1 MKAGRVLAT
10 PCWQVMLERAGG
22 SSAMSLQLMAQ
33 QTNGSGSGCAIGCGT
48 VLLLGMV
55 LAYWPVFLAIALVAV
70 LLYAITVPG
79 LQQKRRELQTLVSA
93 ADRRFRHDPCRV
105 GDCFGVVESITLA
118 GDLTTPQIDILCRL
132 ITGSGQQ
139 LQGEER
145 RISLSPPARL
155 QQLRS
160 GEGAAAWLR
169 SGGITP
175 LAELSVEAKATRA
188 AMECLRERAWTSDAL
203 GKLNGLRAAVID
215 TLAKARG
222 NELLEPSIP
231 QLQQALGAFELER
244 RKLEQA
250 HHSAGEMLRKLHD
263 FLGVPDGIRP
273 ILTFDLDQL
282 FDPQRF
288 RALEQSFEEVVLL
301 NDAFRELSRDA
312 LA

>member
-1 MKAGRVLAT
+1 MT
-10 PCWQVMLERAGG
+10 
-22 SSAMSLQLMAQ
+22 Q
-33 QTNGSGSGCAIGCGT
+33 QTNGCGNGCAIGCGT
-48 VLLLGMV
+48 VLALGALGMV
-55 LAYWPVFLAIALVAV
+55 LAYWPVFLAIALLV
-70 LLYAITVPG
+70 LLLYGAAVPG
-79 LQQKRRELQTLVSA
+79 LQQKRRQLKTLVTA
-93 ADRRFRHDPCRV
+93 ADRRLRQDPCRV
-105 GDCFGVVESITLA
+105 GECFGVVQSITLA
-118 GDLTTPQIDILCRL
+118 GDLTTPRIDILCRL

-139 LQGEER
+139 FQAEER
-145 RISLSPPARL
+145 RISLSPPAEPHR
-155 QQLRS
+155 LRS
-160 GEGAAAWLR
+160 GEGIAVWLR
-169 SGGITP
+169 SGGVTP
-175 LAELSVEAKATRA
+175 LDALSVEAKATRA
-188 AMECLRERAWTSDAL
+188 AMECLRERAWTGEAL
-203 GKLNGLRAAVID
+203 SKLDGLRTAVID

-288 RALEQSFEEVVLL
+288 AALEQSFAEVVLL
-301 NDAFRELSRDA
+301 NDAFRELSKDA